1 MSISWRTI
9 FLLFYFRL
17 RIKIK
22 YWATDS
28 QHTFGIDI
36 VSLLVLD
43 LEMLSAEIFHEK
55 LFIFIE
61 FFIGSGLSHKLGTLP
76 ILMSQLEVCLPGFNT
91 SPVEALTANL

>member
-55 LFIFIE
+55 LFIFIYSRIRTVSQTWDTSN
-61 FFIGSGLSHKLGTLP
+61 FDVTVRSLSAR
-76 ILMSQLEVCLPGFNT
+76 I
-91 SPVEALTANL
+91 